1 MAERIKT
8 KVAMT
13 DSDRLTFETKGY
25 LSIQN
30 ALSCD
35 ELHTLNAALDRE
47 FSNRRD
53 TFYSRSD

>member
-1 MAERIKT
+1 
-8 KVAMT
+8 MT

-53 TFYSRSD
+53 SFYSRSD